1 MCKGR
6 RNGKGKLRYSV
17 LDNVTCF
24 VPFYNVFCGNNVFL
38 YFITSFRKPKL
49 KLKMQ

>member
-1 MCKGR
+1 MHKGR
-6 RNGKGKLRYSV
+6 RNGKGKLCYSV

-24 VPFYNVFCGNNVFL
+24 VPFYSVFCGNNVFL
-38 YFITSFRKPKL
+38 YFIKSFWKLKL